1 MPINRLTELQL
12 RKAKCSDKRR
22 KLSDGGRMYLELHPN
37 GGKYWRMN
45 YQFQKKEKTLALG
58 VWPQTILVEAQHK
71 RDEAKMLL
79 KSGNDPNLEKKT
91 EIKCGPGSRE
101 HIWFYQ

>member
-1 MPINRLTELQL
+1 
-12 RKAKCSDKRR
+12 
-22 KLSDGGRMYLELHPN
+22 MYLELHPN

-58 VWPQTILVEAQHK
+58 VWPQTSLVEARHK

-79 KSGNDPNLEKKT
+79 KSGKDPNLEKKT
-91 EIKCGPGSRE
+91 EIKCSPGPRE